1 MSPSRRTHLSP
12 VRARQRGVVLLF
24 ALIVLVILLAGGVA
38 VVRSMNA
45 SLSSAGNLAFK
56 RDLVNQGERA
66 VARVLA
72 AFDGSGALA
81 QAATRQG
88 HLKAANYSATA
99 LQTNDQGVPLALLSD
114 SAFNAVGQDSNDIED
129 EDAQLH
135 IRYVIDR
142 LCNATGAS
150 GVLGAAGCV
159 FPPSSSDVRGGS
171 SQEMGTRIPPPPSI
185 TYRLS
190 MRVTGPRDTQVFLQ
204 ASFARPDQ

>member
-1 MSPSRRTHLSP
+1 MSLSRRPLS
-12 VRARQRGVVLLF
+12 RSARRQQRGVVLLF
-24 ALIVLVILLAGGVA
+24 ALVVLVILLAGGVA

-66 VARVLA
+66 VARVMST
-72 AFDGSGALA
+72 FDGNGVLA
-81 QAATRQG
+81 QANARQDSN
-88 HLKAANYSATA
+88 KAANYSAVA
-99 LQTNDQGVPLALLSD
+99 LETNGQGVPMALLNNA
-114 SAFNAVGQDSNDIED
+114 AFGAVGVDTNDIND
-129 EDAQLH
+129 TAAQVN

-142 LCNATGAS
+142 LCNDTGPS

-159 FPPSSSDVRGGS
+159 FPPSNSDVRGGS
-171 SQEMGTRIPPPPSI
+171 SQEGGTRIPPPPSI